1 MSLRDSHF
9 CRYRIEE
16 SPSATR
22 FIPGRAQCN
31 IHTHQ
36 TTACDSSQESPA
48 MKFWSF
54 ANLMPLLL
62 VLAPA
67 ALQSSADAVDKV
79 EFSRADSLLGIT
91 INGQSFATYNFSRDL
106 PKPFLLPVR
115 TQSGVVVNRALEDSS
130 DADHPHHKGVWN
142 SVDEINGIK
151 FWKEDG
157 PIRNISVRVIQA
169 GGPIGIFEAIN
180 QWQHP
185 ETGEP
190 QLTETAVVTI
200 HSNRLLVYD
209 MLFTASHVA
218 ADFED
223 TKEGMFGI
231 RVAPSMKEKHG
242 GHVVA
247 SDGTE
252 TTQNCWGKSFSWIDY
267 YGTVDDKTV
276 GVAIMDHP
284 ANFRPS
290 RYHVRDYGLFSISPF
305 GSQAYTNGVEEAAP
319 VHLKKNESLRLRYG
333 MYFHDGDTQEGN
345 VAAAWEQF
353 VSSTAE

>member
-1 MSLRDSHF
+1 M
-9 CRYRIEE
+9 
-16 SPSATR
+16 R
-22 FIPGRAQCN
+22 FW
-31 IHTHQ
+31 
-36 TTACDSSQESPA
+36 TTANLIPLIVILALAA
-48 MKFWSF
+48 MQ
-54 ANLMPLLL
+54 PI
-62 VLAPA
+62 
-67 ALQSSADAVDKV
+67 ADAGDKV
-79 EFSRADSLLGIT
+79 EFSRADSTLNIT
-91 INGQSFATYNFSRDL
+91 IDGQPFATYNFSHDL
-106 PKPFLLPVR
+106 PKPFLLPLR
-115 TQSGVVVNRALEDSS
+115 TPSGVVVNRDLGDTS

-157 PIRNISVRVIQA
+157 PIRNISIRVIQS

-200 HSNRLLVYD
+200 HANRLLVYD

-231 RVAPSMKEKHG
+231 RVAPSMKEKNG

-247 SDGTE
+247 SDGSE
-252 TTQNCWGKSFSWIDY
+252 TTQNCWGKPFPWIDY
-267 YGTVDDKTV
+267 YGTVDGKTV

-284 ANFRPS
+284 SNFRPS

-305 GSQAYTNGVEEAAP
+305 GNHAYTNGVEVAAP

-333 MYFHDGDTQEGN
+333 MYFHDGDTKAGN
-345 VAAAWEQF
+345 VAAAWDQF
-353 VSSTAE
+353 VSSTGGK